1 MKVLFLMSRTSIR
14 LGLVS
19 FIVGSVLLLPCSDS
33 KIRASAGKG
42 PEPRQKTILEVINR
56 HFALG
61 RKIPSVYLR
70 VFSNGTAEC
79 DTEKYTKK
87 KVLSSEEFEELKAI
101 IDEPELLDVKK
112 RYELMHMVVD
122 SWMEWDISIKHPGSV
137 QRVQVASFSPESARE
152 RNQPYPAALVKLG
165 CSILKIRNDVY
176 GDGYVYYRKA
186 DCTDS
191 TSVH

>member
-1 MKVLFLMSRTSIR
+1 MSRTSIR

-79 DTEKYTKK
+79 DTEKYTKDETNVTKK

-101 IDEPELLDVKK
+101 IDEPELL
-112 RYELMHMVVD
+112 E
-122 SWMEWDISIKHPGSV
+122 I
-137 QRVQVASFSPESARE
+137 
-152 RNQPYPAALVKLG
+152 
-165 CSILKIRNDVY
+165 
-176 GDGYVYYRKA
+176 
-186 DCTDS
+186 
-191 TSVH
+191 